1 MATYNDSITEAL
13 AGWGAGTWSQGV
25 WGLSTE
31 PEGTQIYALTMAL
44 DVTETVSPLETN
56 IGNGNWS
63 PSIDEAITAI
73 ESMTTISS
81 MNQPVNESVTAAD
94 TITSAIPWAAINSS
108 STPNWTQI
116 TVP

>member
-1 MATYNDSITEAL
+1 
-13 AGWGAGTWSQGV
+13 
-25 WGLSTE
+25 
-31 PEGTQIYALTMAL
+31 MAL
-44 DVTETVSPLETN
+44 SVSETVSPLETN

-63 PSIDEAITAI
+63 PAITETVTAI

-81 MNQPVNESVTAAD
+81 MNQPVNESVTAVD